1 MQTLILAGGYGT
13 RLREE
18 TEFRPKPMVE
28 IGDKPILWHI
38 MKTFY
43 HQGFSKFLIAAGY
56 KGQIIKEYFSNYSLH
71 AGDLQLISG
80 QVVKQP
86 DSKENWDVLVRDTGL
101 GTPTGGR
108 IFSFRDTIEE
118 SFFCTYGDGL
128 ANINLSDLLAFH
140 KSHGGIATV
149 TSTNPISRFGAI
161 SIDDQTSQVT
171 SFIEKPQG
179 DAWISSGYFVFST
192 KIFDYLNQDSIL
204 EEDALKNLASDNQL
218 FAFKFNNFWKPM
230 DTLRE
235 LQDLN
240 KIWDSGIAP
249 WKNW

>member
-1 MQTLILAGGYGT
+1 
-13 RLREE
+13 
-18 TEFRPKPMVE
+18 MVE

-38 MKTFY
+38 MKIFY

-71 AGDLQLISG
+71 SGDLRLISG
-80 QVVKQP
+80 KKVNQSEP
-86 DSKENWDVLVRDTGL
+86 IESWDIFIRDTGL

-108 IFSFRDTIEE
+108 IFAFRDIVEDL
-118 SFFCTYGDGL
+118 FFCTYGDGL
-128 ANINLSDLLAFH
+128 ANINLFDLVAFH

-149 TSTNPISRFGAI
+149 TSTNPVSRFGAI
-161 SIDDQTSQVT
+161 SIDNRTSQVT

-179 DAWISSGYFVFST
+179 TAWISSGYFVFSP
-192 KIFDYLNQDSIL
+192 KIFDYLTQDSIL
-204 EEDALKNLASDNQL
+204 EEDVLKSLAKDNQL
-218 FAFKFNNFWKPM
+218 FAFKFNDFWKPM

-240 KIWDSGIAP
+240 KIWDSGNAP